1 MGKEGTLDAVAS
13 GEELNTGAVTE
24 PRQAATVIVLRGGSE
39 TLEVLLVRR
48 NPEARFMGG
57 AWVFPGGAVDPE
69 ETPADAAVREVYEET
84 GLTVELTDLI
94 GVFGGPDFV
103 VEYEN
108 GDRTSYLSTVFAA
121 VARAGTPRPD
131 GVETLA
137 TRFVTR
143 AELSALP
150 QGRWMSEVV
159 AAVFAPMMACVTGWF
174 DTHRSL
180 AVSLVSAGMGM
191 APMTMSPFAAWLVSG
206 YDWRTALQIIAVVV
220 AIVMIPVSLLVR
232 QAPALAAG
240 AAAVSPE
247 DEAHS
252 SMTTS
257 QVLKSPLFII
267 LLLTNFFCC
276 ATHSGP
282 IFHTVSYAVTCG
294 IPVMAAVSIYSIEG
308 LAGMGGRVVFGL
320 LGDRFGAKRVLVLG
334 LLAQAFGA
342 LAYVFAAGLGS
353 FYAVAAL
360 FGFIYAGVMPLY
372 AVLAR
377 ENFPLR
383 MMGTVIGGTAM
394 AGSLGMATGPIAG
407 GMIYD
412 ALASYTWL
420 YVGSW
425 GIGLGAFL
433 IALTFRPA
441 PRYQQAVAA
450 AA

>member
-1 MGKEGTLDAVAS
+1 MTNLHY
-13 GEELNTGAVTE
+13 
-24 PRQAATVIVLRGGSE
+24 RWVIVAAGGLLGCLAIGAMFSLPVFLLPISRD
-39 TLEVLLVRR
+39 TGWSVTGVSSAMTIGFLAMAFASIAWGSLSDRWGARPIVLIGSVLL
-48 NPEARFMGG
+48 
-57 AWVFPGGAVDPE
+57 AVSLM
-69 ETPADAAVREVYEET
+69 AASWT
-84 GLTVELTDLI
+84 TSLI
-94 GVFGGPDFV
+94 AFQMLFGVV
-103 VEYEN
+103 V
-108 GDRTSYLSTVFAA
+108 GTATAA
-121 VARAGTPRPD
+121 I
-131 GVETLA
+131 
-137 TRFVTR
+137 
-143 AELSALP
+143 
-150 QGRWMSEVV
+150 
-159 AAVFAPMMACVTGWF
+159 FAPMMACVTGWF

-191 APMTMSPFAAWLVSG
+191 APMTMSPFAAWLVSA
-206 YDWRTALQIIAVVV
+206 YDWRTALQIIALVV
-220 AIVMIPVSLLVR
+220 AVIMIPVSFLVR
-232 QAPALAAG
+232 QAPALADG
-240 AAAVSPE
+240 AAAASPE
-247 DEAHS
+247 EEPHS

-282 IFHTVSYAVTCG
+282 IFHTVSYAITCG
-294 IPVMAAVSIYSIEG
+294 IPVMAAVSIYSVEG

-407 GMIYD
+407 GLIYD
-412 ALASYTWL
+412 AMASYTWL
-420 YVGSW
+420 YIGSW

-441 PRYQQAVAA
+441 PRYQATVAA
-450 AA
+450 A